1 MKRPVAS
8 CVAACVA
15 VLVAGC
21 TGNSSGGSELAD
33 NERLVTSADYGTD
46 WPWSVSQ
53 GVLRCEFPYVVT
65 FTTDDGVT
73 YAMNGPSRERA
84 EERGWVSDLSPIW
97 VDDPMRPRVKIGTR
111 TLTADGEA
119 ICESL

>member
-1 MKRPVAS
+1 MKRTVAS

-15 VLVAGC
+15 VLAGC
-21 TGNSSGGSELAD
+21 SGDSSDGSELSD

-73 YAMNGPSRERA
+73 YSMNGPARELA

-111 TLTADGEA
+111 PLTDDGAA
-119 ICESL
+119 ICDSS